1 MDKQQILELIENQR
15 NYLPN
20 SAFKDLNNRIET
32 LKLLKKNIVLIEQQI
47 AEALKK
53 DLNKSMEESYMSEIG
68 LVLSELS
75 YMIRHCKRFSKP
87 KKVWT
92 PLAQFH
98 SSSYKMPCPYGSV
111 LIISPW
117 NYPFMLSI
125 EPLID
130 AVAAGNCVVLKPS
143 KSTPN
148 VSAVIDK
155 LIRMTFKPEQAF
167 VVLGG
172 REDCDF
178 LLDQEFDYIFFTG
191 SSRVGKEVLKKASE
205 HFTPVTLELGG
216 KCPCIVDET
225 ADIELSAKRIVFGKF
240 LNCGQTC
247 VAPDY
252 VYCARSVKQ
261 RLIKEIERQI
271 VLQYTVDPIRNK
283 NYPKMVNERQFDNV
297 LKFINKE
304 KLLFGGKSN
313 RNLLKIEP
321 TLLEASF
328 EDDCMQEEIFGPILP
343 IVTFDYVGE
352 AVKKLQHLPKPLALY
367 VFTKSKEN
375 KNLVLN
381 SCDFGGGC
389 VNDTV
394 VHIATSNMG
403 FGGLKQSGLG
413 SYHGKAGFDAFSHYK
428 SIVDKKNWIDLP
440 IRYQPHNKFKYKL
453 MRWFMK

>member
-1 MDKQQILELIENQR
+1 MDKQQILELIENQK

-20 SAFKDLNNRIET
+20 SAFKDYKNRIET
-32 LKLLKKNIVLIEQQI
+32 LKLLKKNILLIEEQI

-53 DLNKSMEESYMSEIG
+53 DLNKSVAESYMSEIG
-68 LVLSELS
+68 LVLSEIG
-75 YMIRHCKRFSKP
+75 YMIKHCKRFSKP
-87 KKVWT
+87 KRVLT

-98 SSSYKMPCPYGSV
+98 SKSYKLPCAYGSV

-125 EPLID
+125 EPLVD
-130 AVAAGNCVVLKPS
+130 AIAAGNCVVLKPS

-155 LIRMTFKPEQAF
+155 LVRMTFKPEQAF

-191 SSRVGKEVLKKASE
+191 STRVGKEVLKKASE
-205 HFTPVTLELGG
+205 HFTPVTLEMGG
-216 KCPCIVDET
+216 KSPCIVDET
-225 ADIELSAKRIVFGKF
+225 ANIELAAKRIVFGKF

-252 VYCARSVKQ
+252 VYCAKSIKRKLV
-261 RLIKEIERQI
+261 KEIERQI

-283 NYPKMVNERQFDNV
+283 NYPRLVNERQFDSV
-297 LKFINKE
+297 LKLIE
-304 KLLFGGKSN
+304 QDKLVFGGKSS
-313 RNLLKIEP
+313 RESLKIEP
-321 TLLEASF
+321 TLLECTF
-328 EDDCMQEEIFGPILP
+328 DDTAMQEEIFGPVLP

-352 AVKKLQHLPKPLALY
+352 AVKKLQTLPKPLALY
-367 VFTKSKEN
+367 VFTSSKEN

-394 VHIATSNMG
+394 IHIATSKMG
-403 FGGLKQSGLG
+403 FGGIKQSGIG
-413 SYHGKAGFDAFSHYK
+413 AYHGKAGFDAFTHYK
-428 SIVDKKNWIDLP
+428 SIVDKKTWIDLP
-440 IRYQPHNKFKYKL
+440 VRYQPHNKLKYKL